1 MKLGLRLPQ
10 RLGVDLR
17 HDIVEA
23 ARTAEAAGFD
33 SLWVFER
40 LLFPVAPREGYGEP
54 GAAWPESHRQT
65 ADPLAVLTAAAV
77 ATTTVRLGTSVVVA
91 PLHTP
96 IQLAKSLATI
106 DQISGGRVVAGLATG
121 WSSDELQAA
130 GVTRADRGRL
140 LDETMD
146 VFEAAWGPDPVSYR
160 GRSTVIDNAYVL
172 PKPASRIPVMLGGG
186 SGPKTL
192 ERIARRGDGWLSLG
206 SGGVDAETATWGR
219 IRELTIGAGRDPDQI
234 EHVVCANIT
243 FTNEAGGDPRPPFI
257 GTFDQ
262 VTADILAFAEA
273 GADEIIIDL
282 NLQDWF
288 IDTRQMLD
296 TAEEIHD
303 LVSAGGY

>member
-1 MKLGLRLPQ
+1 MRLGLRLPQ
-10 RLGVDLR
+10 RTGVDLQ
-17 HDIVEA
+17 HDIVET

-40 LLFPVAPREGYGEP
+40 LLFPVAPKEGYGVP
-54 GAAWPESHRQT
+54 GADWPESHRQT

-77 ATTTVRLGTSVVVA
+77 ATTTVRLGTSVLVA
-91 PLHTP
+91 PLHIP

-121 WSSDELQAA
+121 WSTDELQAA

-146 VFEAAWGPDPVSYR
+146 VFEVAWGPDPVVYR

-172 PKPASRIPVMLGGG
+172 PKPASTIPVMLGGG
-186 SGPKTL
+186 DGPKTL
-192 ERIARRGDGWLSLG
+192 ARIARRGDGWLSLG
-206 SGGVDAETATWGR
+206 SGGVEAETATWER
-219 IRELTIGAGRDPDQI
+219 IRDLTTRAGRDPDRI

-243 FTNEAGGDPRPPFI
+243 FTDQSGGEGRPPFV
-257 GTFDQ
+257 GTFGQ
-262 VTADILAFAEA
+262 VTEDILAFAEA
-273 GADEIIIDL
+273 GADEIIVDL

-288 IDTRQMLD
+288 SDARQMLD
-296 TAEEIHD
+296 TAQEIQE
-303 LVSAGGY
+303 LVTAAGY